1 MRDEILEE
9 NPVFDSL
16 EFFLFNC
23 NMTDPKINFFII
35 GDDDKV
41 ISLELTPTSIS
52 VKNSSGLNEVYSFKT
67 ELKGWQKLQLGLR
80 GNLSLQG
87 EDNHQWLPSNLSLNS
102 AVKRVKITNG
112 KFTRMCPMGTPTWVV
127 EGRKGIE
134 IPLQEN
140 LLQEE
145 RQHLSFFSL
154 MSFSPTFNISGKT
167 FQLKTDLMGLQRL
180 VLDVKKENN
189 KYKLQVM

>member
-87 EDNHQWLPSNLSLNS
+87 EDHQQWLPSNLSLNS

-145 RQHLSFFSL
+145 RQHLSLFSL
-154 MSFSPTFNISGKT
+154 VSFRPTFNISGKIL
-167 FQLKTDLMGLQRL
+167 QLETDLM
-180 VLDVKKENN
+180 
-189 KYKLQVM
+189 